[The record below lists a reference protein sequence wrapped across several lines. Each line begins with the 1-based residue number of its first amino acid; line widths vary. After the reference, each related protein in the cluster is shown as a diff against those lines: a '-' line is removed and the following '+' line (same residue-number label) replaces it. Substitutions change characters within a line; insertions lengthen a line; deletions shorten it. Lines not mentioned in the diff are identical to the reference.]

1 LDGSVT
7 ADIAIVGAGYTGLWT
22 AYYLL
27 KHQPDLKVVVVE
39 SEVAGFGASGRNG
52 GWCTAALALNS
63 ERAAASHG
71 RQAVAAIRRE
81 MANTVD
87 EIGKVSAEEGI
98 DCHFHK
104 GGNLVFATQPA
115 HVPRLLDSV
124 ADAQSWWATEEDL
137 RWLEPEEASG
147 RARMSHNY
155 GAVFTPHCA
164 VIHPARLVRG
174 LAKAVERKG
183 GVIYEQTRATELRP
197 GMVLTEHG
205 TVKAGAVLRCTEA
218 FTAELAGH
226 RRELVPIYSLM
237 IATEPL
243 SASAWD
249 EIGLADRETFED
261 GRHLIIYGQRTADG
275 RIAFGGRGASYHW
288 ASSLRPAWEQD
299 SKVHSNIRHVLGDLF
314 PTLEKV
320 DITHTWGGAVAVPRD
335 WSAYARFDRSTGMGQ
350 VGGYVGVGVAASN
363 LGGRTMADL
372 VLSRDTDL
380 VHLPWVGHRA
390 RGWEPEPLRWL
401 GVNAGRSIVPFV
413 DRREERTG
421 KPAELLSW
429 FLEKLTS
436 GYG

>member
-1 LDGSVT
+1 
-7 ADIAIVGAGYTGLWT
+7 
-22 AYYLL
+22 
-27 KHQPDLKVVVVE
+27 
-39 SEVAGFGASGRNG
+39 
-52 GWCTAALALNS
+52 
-63 ERAAASHG
+63 
-71 RQAVAAIRRE
+71 
-81 MANTVD
+81 
-87 EIGKVSAEEGI
+87 
-98 DCHFHK
+98 
-104 GGNLVFATQPA
+104 
-115 HVPRLLDSV
+115 
-124 ADAQSWWATEEDL
+124 
-137 RWLEPEEASG
+137 
-147 RARMSHNY
+147 
-155 GAVFTPHCA
+155 
-164 VIHPARLVRG
+164 
-174 LAKAVERKG
+174 
-183 GVIYEQTRATELRP
+183 
-197 GMVLTEHG
+197 MVLTEHG